1 AQERPAGSPAA
12 QAALSPSGV
21 TTTSRVQKFT
31 DLGNAERF
39 HVACSDRFRHTP
51 DRGWFAWDG
60 MRWTPEGTK
69 AVMLA
74 VAQVARGI
82 QGEVDLVK
90 DTGDP
95 VKDKENASFR
105 LAIQK
110 WGNASESRG
119 RMEAMAAG
127 ASNIGIIA
135 ARAADF
141 DKDDYLLNV
150 QNGTL

>member
-1 AQERPAGSPAA
+1 
-12 QAALSPSGV
+12 
-21 TTTSRVQKFT
+21 
-31 DLGNAERF
+31 
-39 HVACSDRFRHTP
+39 
-51 DRGWFAWDG
+51 
-60 MRWTPEGTK
+60 
-69 AVMLA
+69 
-74 VAQVARGI
+74 QVARGI

-95 VKDKENASFR
+95 AKDKENASFR

-150 QNGTL
+150 HNGPLALRTGQLLPHTRAHMIAAISPVPYLEDAECALWE